1 LNKPRQQN
9 NRGGGNRQNQQAQGN
24 EPVVE
29 GPTAGVVFAD
39 IMRGVDGMAATIQQS
54 LPTDVS
60 FGRFRATLMMAMRH
74 NPDIMH
80 CSVGSIITGA
90 MKAAIDGVVL
100 DGKEAALVPSSN
112 KVKDFQTGR
121 EFYRKD
127 ARYNIMVAGIR
138 ISIMKGG
145 KVRDLQSTVVYAN
158 EKFNYE
164 RGLNPRLEHTP
175 ILDNEAR
182 GAPVGA
188 YSIAWF
194 VDGGTPS
201 FEVMNKVE
209 ILKVRDAGQSGPVW
223 KGPFDTE
230 MWRKTVVRRHRKAL
244 PGQETRF
251 DQELTDGIGGFTA
264 QYAPVGGHDGV
275 LPAKQQAADAPQRK
289 DFIALTD
296 EGADTGQPLDFGR
309 SGEMTAEEVQREEQG
324 EPVQEQQ
331 QMRGGNGKF
340 VVADEADGYDRGGE
354 QEQEPVEEQ
363 QQEPVERVVGPV
375 PEGFETWA
383 AWGDSVATRMKTAA
397 TLPKLDTVTRETNAL
412 YEQAPDDVRIK
423 LLDLYEEK
431 AADHRAAAQ

>member
-1 LNKPRQQN
+1 LSQRKQQN
-9 NRGGGNRQNQQAQGN
+9 RQGNQQLRRDQEQADNTPQAQ
-24 EPVVE
+24 
-29 GPTAGVVFAD
+29 GPTAGEVFAD
-39 IMRGVDGMAATIQQS
+39 IMRGVDSMAGTIQAS
-54 LPTDVS
+54 LPTDVP

-80 CSVGSIITGA
+80 CSVASIITGA

-158 EKFNYE
+158 EKFHYE
-164 RGLNPRLEHTP
+164 RGLNPKLEHTP

-182 GAPVGA
+182 GEAVGA

-244 PGQETRF
+244 PGQEARF

-264 QYAPVGGHDGV
+264 QFAPVGGHDGV

-289 DFIALTD
+289 DFIQIAA
-296 EGADTGQPLDFGR
+296 EGADTGQPLDFGN
-309 SGEMTAEEVQREEQG
+309 SGEMTAEEIQREERG
-324 EPVQEQQ
+324 DAAPVQQQ
-331 QMRGGNGKF
+331 RAVQ
-340 VVADEADGYDRGGE
+340 
-354 QEQEPVEEQ
+354 QEQDHRGDDVDDRDDDAGQEVQ
-363 QQEPVERVVGPV
+363 QDPPKERVVGPV
-375 PEGFETWA
+375 PEGFETWS
-383 AWGDSVATRMKTAA
+383 AWADGVATRMKTAA
-397 TLPKLDTVTRETNAL
+397 TLPKLDAVTRETNAL
-412 YEQAPDDVRIK
+412 YEQAPDDVRARLI
-423 LLDLYEEK
+423 DLYEEK

>member
-9 NRGGGNRQNQQAQGN
+9 NRGGGNRQNQQVQQNQQGN
-24 EPVVE
+24 EPALEV
-29 GPTAGVVFAD
+29 PSAGVVFND
-39 IMRGVDGMAATIQQS
+39 IMRGVDGMAGAIQQS

-80 CSVGSIITGA
+80 CSAASIITGA

-145 KVRDLQSTVVYAN
+145 KIRDLQSTVVYAN
-158 EKFNYE
+158 EKFAYE
-164 RGLNPRLEHTP
+164 RGLNPKLAHTP
-175 ILDNEAR
+175 ILDNDAR
-182 GAPVGA
+182 GEPVGA

-251 DQELTDGIGGFTA
+251 DQELTDGIGGFSA
-264 QYAPVGGHDGV
+264 QFAPVGGQDGI

-289 DFIALTD
+289 DFIAIAN
-296 EGADTGQPLDFGR
+296 EGADTGQPLDFGHT
-309 SGEMTAEEVQREEQG
+309 GEMTMEQVERERAGDDKPLEQKKAAA
-324 EPVQEQQ
+324 PVQ
-331 QMRGGNGKF
+331 
-340 VVADEADGYDRGGE
+340 DESGDDDRDDDGAGE
-354 QEQEPVEEQ
+354 QEHKQE
-363 QQEPVERVVGPV
+363 EPVERVVGPV
-375 PEGFETWA
+375 PEGFETWS
-383 AWGDSVATRMKTAA
+383 AWADSVITRMKTAA
-397 TLPKLDTVTRETNAL
+397 TLPKLDVVTRETNAL
-412 YEQAPDDVRIK
+412 YEQAPDEVRTK